1 MKEGD
6 NQSVHLK
13 ARVMVRGEGIIVLLQ
28 WLWELRGSMQREGQA
43 PRPTKSEWDR
53 SSVKFNPHHS
63 WLGLTEQQNLT
74 LFRGEASMMAINYI
88 S

>member
-1 MKEGD
+1 MGTLVNINEGK

-43 PRPTKSEWDR
+43 PRPTTSGWDSAVLEGLVRSE
-53 SSVKFNPHHS
+53 
-63 WLGLTEQQNLT
+63 
-74 LFRGEASMMAINYI
+74 RGGEFSAR
-88 S
+88 